1 MSTIINQIWKPSK
14 DKSNKSKIQIAF
26 AISVC
31 EILLNPENLIITISE
46 EIIKETLNKNIVSF

>member
-14 DKSNKSKIQIAF
+14 DKSNKSKMQIAF
-26 AISVC
+26 VISVC